1 MPQPGVQGLGLQAV
15 GVGRQIRMGSEGD
28 RSPRAAAVSAL
39 VSGGKQQRRA
49 PRNGRPPAAALI
61 HASSIYRTT
70 PARPS
75 SSGWSTRSEGS
86 LPLRSAF
93 PNHRNPSSLIGTPVG
108 WQAGAHERW
117 MPIPTS
123 LPTFSLGDEDAE
135 ELEHVPAQAPSPA
148 PAPSQVAAAAPPRA
162 PPRKA
167 KPSAPGTDDLETLL
181 ADRREDPDASLLAD
195 VSAVMGGFFP
205 TSNSEPDNVIALR
218 SAVMSGDTAL
228 VQVTVAENGGLGLLL
243 QGRPMPLQLA
253 ASRGDVSMARALCAL
268 GGRAAIEARSLTG
281 QTPLHTAASCGHAEV
296 CAVLID
302 THPRCVDLLAT
313 SDAGSVGSS
322 PLHLACRLGCTEAA
336 DVLLARGANPRRA
349 DDTIGTTLHYAARGL
364 GPGRYFGATKPALKL
379 IASLILHGAEVNDTR
394 GIPPPET
401 NDPAVAAANTRQA
414 NLLERPIFNEKGPPT
429 GQIEPLSAQ
438 AGAELVKKRG
448 WTPLHHAV
456 HCSQWRIVVYLVYAG
471 ANAMAKDDDGIT
483 PLRVQPAPIPE
494 QDRIEFEQKLRV
506 GGTRAGDDASAYA
519 EATGQ
524 GEEDPDAEADAAA
537 EAQRR
542 GLYGED
548 AAWMGVDSV
557 SSAVRLGA
565 QLRRLKEDEEKMPP
579 PLDISEDERYNGF
592 AATYERLFGA
602 YFKLGEEG
610 PEARARA
617 AARAARPRRTPL
629 SPRVTPGRKF
639 ALVIANG
646 RYTKDGLVPGVA
658 VDADGVAKAL
668 AANGWAVQQIHDA
681 PKTTILAALSA
692 FVSNITGQHG
702 HRSTTGESSVPGSR
716 GLLGPPLPSWAM
728 SNSSFSA
735 TGARLGGVGRQGMRS
750 AASFAP
756 MSAGTSRSTL
766 GNAGLR
772 PQTAPTWIASL
783 MLPDADLFGGGVPPP
798 QSSPADILVWYGGA
812 AASVQ
817 GRNVLLP
824 NDVDVSSALLSHS
837 ARRVLSSGIAVSDL
851 TQTLV
856 DAAGGG
862 GVAVLADCYP
872 HPRLVRTGADRSESS
887 AVSEI
892 ILPSQAGA
900 GQSTGAVVV
909 LSRQARPRHAGR
921 HGVKGT
927 GERVWSKTAAGGLD
941 AVGSAFSGTL
951 LRMLQTSQTTLAELV
966 DKLPDAVWAQSETKQ
981 VTFVLDGLGDDA
993 RRMYITEE

>member
-1 MPQPGVQGLGLQAV
+1 M
-15 GVGRQIRMGSEGD
+15 
-28 RSPRAAAVSAL
+28 
-39 VSGGKQQRRA
+39 
-49 PRNGRPPAAALI
+49 
-61 HASSIYRTT
+61 
-70 PARPS
+70 
-75 SSGWSTRSEGS
+75 
-86 LPLRSAF
+86 
-93 PNHRNPSSLIGTPVG
+93 
-108 WQAGAHERW
+108 
-117 MPIPTS
+117 
-123 LPTFSLGDEDAE
+123 
-135 ELEHVPAQAPSPA
+135 
-148 PAPSQVAAAAPPRA
+148 
-162 PPRKA
+162 
-167 KPSAPGTDDLETLL
+167 
-181 ADRREDPDASLLAD
+181 
-195 VSAVMGGFFP
+195 
-205 TSNSEPDNVIALR
+205 
-218 SAVMSGDTAL
+218 
-228 VQVTVAENGGLGLLL
+228 
-243 QGRPMPLQLA
+243 
-253 ASRGDVSMARALCAL
+253 
-268 GGRAAIEARSLTG
+268 
-281 QTPLHTAASCGHAEV
+281 
-296 CAVLID
+296 
-302 THPRCVDLLAT
+302 
-313 SDAGSVGSS
+313 
-322 PLHLACRLGCTEAA
+322 
-336 DVLLARGANPRRA
+336 
-349 DDTIGTTLHYAARGL
+349 
-364 GPGRYFGATKPALKL
+364 KL

-394 GIPPPET
+394 GIPLHGT
-401 NDPAVAAANTRQA
+401 NGAAATARKA
-414 NLLERPIFNEKGPPT
+414 DLLERPIFNEKGPPT
-429 GQIEPLSAQ
+429 GQNEQLSAQ
-438 AGAELVKKRG
+438 ADSELAKKRG

-471 ANAMAKDDDGIT
+471 ANPMAKDDDGIT

-494 QDRIEFEQKLRV
+494 QDCMESEQKLRI
-506 GGTRAGDDASAYA
+506 GGVRAGDDDASTDA

-524 GEEDPDAEADAAA
+524 GDEDDPDAEADAAA

-565 QLRRLKEDEEKMPP
+565 QLRRLKEDEENMPP
-579 PLDISEDERYNGF
+579 PLDITEEERYNGF
-592 AATYERLFGA
+592 AATYERLFGV

-646 RYTKDGLVPGVA
+646 RYTKAGLVPGVG

-681 PKTTILAALSA
+681 PKATLLAAISA

-702 HRSTTGESSVPGSR
+702 HRSTSGESSVSGSR

-756 MSAGTSRSTL
+756 MRGGISRSTL
-766 GNAGLR
+766 GSAGMR
-772 PQTAPTWIASL
+772 PQTAPNWTASL

-862 GVAVLADCYP
+862 GVAVLGDCYP
-872 HPRLVRTGADRSESS
+872 HPRVVKAGGGRAESS

-892 ILPSQAGA
+892 VLPTQVGA
-900 GQSTGAVVV
+900 GQSSNAVVV

-921 HGVKGT
+921 HGLNGT